1 VVAAADNVEALLEK
15 TAVYRQRLSPFSR
28 VLASK
33 LGKKREG
40 MELLRAA
47 GIVLLINIV
56 FFWTVLR
63 STRTYA
69 SGFCLAVASV
79 CVFVSFF
86 DRTKTQHAPLT
97 FEDKDRYDAIC
108 ADCASIHLAVVSLF
122 ASERESRRESPI
134 FFYVKW
140 FALLCFLHKMWPLIP
155 SVLLYFAPT
164 TALSFAVC
172 NIPLATAVAEFRK
185 HLIADKKEDGSD
197 AEKVDGKNE

>member
-1 VVAAADNVEALLEK
+1 MVVAAADNVEALLEK

-69 SGFCLAVASV
+69 SGFCLAVAS
-79 CVFVSFF
+79 
-86 DRTKTQHAPLT
+86 
-97 FEDKDRYDAIC
+97 DKDRYDAIC